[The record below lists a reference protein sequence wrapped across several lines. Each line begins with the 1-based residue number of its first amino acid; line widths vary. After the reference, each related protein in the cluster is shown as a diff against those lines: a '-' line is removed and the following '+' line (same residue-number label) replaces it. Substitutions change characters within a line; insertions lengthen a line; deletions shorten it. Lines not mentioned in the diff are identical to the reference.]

1 MLPLK
6 FCITFAPDT
15 YPRNHDDICIL
26 TAELALCSLVQSL
39 HGALPSPQDNL
50 FCAEAGAVA
59 PISRATNVNA
69 GGIISPSPSPSARAS
84 PAAGSPR
91 SRTRISRSG

>member
-15 YPRNHDDICIL
+15 YPRNHDDIFAL

-39 HGALPSPQDNL
+39 QGALPSPQDNL

-59 PISRATNVNA
+59 PISRATNVSA
-69 GGIISPSPSPSARAS
+69 RGIISPSPSARPLPPPS
-84 PAAGSPR
+84 SPR
-91 SRTRISRSG
+91 SLTRLSRIA